1 MIKRLIFLAIY
12 LVVFAPLKVGAQM
25 QKIDS
30 IYKLIIDAK
39 GNKNYL
45 SDTSYLNYIN
55 DLAGFYNSVNPDST
69 IYFAKQNID
78 YCKAAKFEK
87 GQAEAMRVLAMGLA
101 SKSEYLEAIKW
112 YDEALILAQ
121 NAHSEKVISK
131 IYNGLGIVFKN
142 LGNYEKALQFHFK
155 SLAIKEKLNDRKAI
169 ANSLGNIAIIYKN
182 TKDYKDALEKYEQ
195 SLVIFKSLND
205 KQGIATAL
213 NNISSIYTI
222 QNKYIESIK
231 ANEEALKIQDEIGD
245 NTGKAFSL
253 EQIGISNLRLKKY
266 NEAISDFE
274 KSLAMK
280 QAIGDKNGS
289 STSYRYLASVYK
301 ETKEYNKALSL
312 INKSLDLSLA
322 IGNKLQIANA
332 YDEMHEIYK
341 CLKMNDLALLALE
354 NRILYDDS
362 LGNIEIEKQL
372 IQLKTQYEYETREKI
387 FIAEQQQKDLIN
399 DEKLKKQFFVL
410 LFTILLVVIAS
421 IFIVL
426 TLRSRKKLE
435 DAYHK
440 LEKAN
445 NEIALLNDGL
455 NEKVKERTQTL
466 EKANEKLKKYSFTNN
481 HVIRKPIANI
491 LGIIK
496 LFNSEKID
504 DPINITSLE
513 LLKETTKELDE
524 IIHEINKNLENESK
538 QNK

>member
-1 MIKRLIFLAIY
+1 MTKKLFFLAIY
-12 LVVFAPLKVGAQM
+12 LSVFAPFNVGAQI

-30 IYKLIIDAK
+30 ICKLIISAE

-45 SDTSYLNYIN
+45 SDTIYLNNIN
-55 DLAGFYNSVNPDST
+55 DLAVYYNSVNPDST

-78 YCKAAKFEK
+78 YCKAAKYEK
-87 GQAEAMRVLAMGLA
+87 GQAEAMRVLAMGLT

-112 YDEALILAQ
+112 YDDALVIAQ
-121 NAHSEKVISK
+121 NVHSEKVISK

-142 LGNYEKALQFHFK
+142 LGNYEKALQFHLK
-155 SLAIKEKLNDRKAI
+155 SLSIKEKLNDRKAI

-182 TKDYKDALEKYEQ
+182 TKDYKEALEKYEQ
-195 SLVIFKSLND
+195 TLVIFKSLND

-222 QNKYIESIK
+222 QKKFIESIK
-231 ANEEALKIQDEIGD
+231 VNKEALKIQEEIGD
-245 NTGKAFSL
+245 NAGKAFSL

-266 NEAISDFE
+266 DEAINYFE

-289 STSYRYLASVYK
+289 SNSYRYLASVYR
-301 ETKEYNKALSL
+301 ENKEYNKALSI
-312 INKSLDLSLA
+312 INKSLDLSMS

-332 YDEMHEIYK
+332 YDEMYEIYK
-341 CLKMNDLALLALE
+341 KLNKSDLALSALE
-354 NRILYDDS
+354 YRILYDDS

-372 IQLKTQYEYETREKI
+372 VHLKSQYEYETREKVL
-387 FIAEQQQKDLIN
+387 IAEQQQKDLIR
-399 DEKLKKQFFVL
+399 DEKLNKQFFIL

-426 TLRSRKKLE
+426 TLRSRRKLQ

-445 NEIALLNDGL
+445 NEIALLNEGL

-496 LFNSEKID
+496 LFNTEKID
-504 DPINITSLE
+504 DPVNITSLE

-524 IIHEINKNLENESK
+524 IIHEINKNLENEPY
-538 QNK
+538 Q